1 MESTLS
7 TTFTILA
14 HWNSQGTI
22 YLKRIKVTISDTAH
36 CTCSPAH
43 YRLYLALLLW
53 LNGHLTGYSLS
64 ASLVGFCGLCR
75 ACLLYLYHPRS
86 GTSLTEL
93 AWLCNVDP
101 MKAISHFCHT
111 QLRCC
116 CAPCQRPNTVSLAH
130 WRRTSKNN
138 SRSARRCPW
147 FMVVVDLFGRI
158 NPWACTRQ
166 ELYSSVLQTSNFNFR
181 RFDWRC
187 LSPLLGF
194 VGETSIHRNN
204 LCCSFC

>member
-1 MESTLS
+1 MIERPLDWIFIECVFGGFLWIVSGVSIVLIS
-7 TTFTILA
+7 
-14 HWNSQGTI
+14 SK
-22 YLKRIKVTISDTAH
+22 KRDFANWI
-36 CTCSPAH
+36 
-43 YRLYLALLLW
+43 
-53 LNGHLTGYSLS
+53 
-64 ASLVGFCGLCR
+64 
-75 ACLLYLYHPRS
+75 
-86 GTSLTEL
+86 SLTT
-93 AWLCNVDP
+93 CNVDP

-130 WRRTSKNN
+130 WRRTSENN
-138 SRSARRCPW
+138 SRSARRGPW

-158 NPWACTRQ
+158 NPWACARQ
-166 ELYSSVLQTSNFNFR
+166 ELHSSVLQTSNFNFR

-204 LCCSFC
+204 LCCSFCKSTTVRTQWTN